1 MSNSNSVLNKVREQL
16 KKEKEEDRKKKE
28 KIISENINFR
38 NKAKLDQDYEDI
50 KSRQSRE
57 TSKSADK

>member
-50 KSRQSRE
+50 KSR
-57 TSKSADK
+57 